1 MSFCNPTQYVTFFN
15 LHINE
20 LVQHLNS
27 RYLLI
32 NISYSYNFIHTN
44 KYIAFLFVFHN
55 VYHLL
60 PLYSSSF
67 LFNSWPKIRV

>member
-15 LHINE
+15 LHICE

-44 KYIAFLFVFHN
+44 KYIVFLFVSTILSLASSVFLQ
-55 VYHLL
+55 LL
-60 PLYSSSF
+60 
-67 LFNSWPKIRV
+67 V